1 MPQRGGTQ
9 VGGRSTAVARYMR
22 SGNVAA
28 RWMPR
33 IVGNGS
39 RVPKR
44 ALGEKPRLGDEILAA
59 RGWVDNRTVAVVGR
73 EATRSE

>member
-1 MPQRGGTQ
+1 
-9 VGGRSTAVARYMR
+9 
-22 SGNVAA
+22 
-28 RWMPR
+28 
-33 IVGNGS
+33 VGNGS

-73 EATRSE
+73 EATPLSEEDGSLDERVKALAIRAADEN